1 MGLVKGLIKGA
12 VVAKV
17 IQVASRELA
26 KPENQRRLRDGINKV
41 TKAARGR

>member
-1 MGLVKGLIKGA
+1 MSILKSVVRTA

-26 KPENQRRLRDGINKV
+26 KPENQRRLKEGLAKL
-41 TKAARGR
+41 AQQARKR